1 MTWLTWRQHRA
12 EVFTLALLVAVIGL
26 FLLVAGS
33 SMRSLFPDGPAA
45 CAGGLTDGS
54 DACSTAIRRLN
65 EEHGYASKM
74 LTLFNLVPFLIGAFL
89 GAPLVARELEAGTWQ
104 FAWTQAVPR
113 MRWLAVKLGALGA
126 LTAVLAGALTASI
139 TWYRQPL
146 DVLNSR
152 FTTDAFDLEG
162 LVPAGYALFSFAAAT
177 VAGALLRRSL
187 PAFAVALGAYLA
199 VRVVVAGWLRPN
211 VQAPRSIMERVA
223 ADDPTLDPGGSRLS
237 TGDRADWIL
246 ASGYADPSGRHL
258 SVYEAVE
265 MDVAAR
271 GAGVD
276 FSAYLHERG
285 IQQWVLYQPA
295 DRFWTFQLVEAAI
308 FVGLAAALLALVA
321 WRIKRRVF

>member
-12 EVFTLALLVAVIGL
+12 EVFTLGLLVAAIGL
-26 FLLVAGS
+26 FLLVAGL
-33 SMRSLFPDGPAA
+33 SMRSLFPDGAAA
-45 CAGGLTDGS
+45 CAGGLTDAT
-54 DACSTAIRRLN
+54 DACSTALRRLN
-65 EEHGYASKM
+65 EEHGYTSKL

-126 LTAVLAGALTASI
+126 LTATLAIALSAAI

-146 DVLNSR
+146 DVLGDR
-152 FTTDAFDLEG
+152 FSADAFDLEG
-162 LVPAGYALFSFAAAT
+162 LVPAGYALFAFAAAT

-187 PAFAVALGAYLA
+187 PAFAVALGVYLA
-199 VRVVVAGWLRPN
+199 VRFVVAGWLRPN
-211 VQAPRSIMERVA
+211 FQAPETTVQRVA
-223 ADDPTLDPGGSRLS
+223 ADDVTLDPGGSRMS
-237 TGDRADWIL
+237 TGDRHDWIV

-271 GAGVD
+271 RAGVE

-285 IQQWVLYQPA
+285 VQQWVTYQPA
-295 DRFWTFQLVEAAI
+295 DRFWTFQLVEASVFA
-308 FVGLAAALLALVA
+308 GLAAALLALVV